1 MDKYE
6 FAELVCK
13 TEDIVNSFK
22 NENILFGDVIFFV
35 SINDFRFGIKEN
47 NENEEKVLI
56 IDRINDKVFSKV
68 LNDKTGEFEL
78 HYHGPNSS
86 YRIAVTYKFGVL
98 KIVSTDGKFSV
109 WSMRSKKNQYI
120 DTK

>member
-68 LNDKTGEFEL
+68 LNDKTGEIEL

-109 WSMRSKKNQYI
+109 WSMRSKKQYI

>member
-6 FAELVCK
+6 FAELVFK

-56 IDRINDKVFSKV
+56 IDRVNDKVLVKFLMTRLVNLNFTIMV
-68 LNDKTGEFEL
+68 LIVHIEL
-78 HYHGPNSS
+78 
-86 YRIAVTYKFGVL
+86 L
-98 KIVSTDGKFSV
+98 
-109 WSMRSKKNQYI
+109 
-120 DTK
+120 

>member
-47 NENEEKVLI
+47 NENE
-56 IDRINDKVFSKV
+56 
-68 LNDKTGEFEL
+68 
-78 HYHGPNSS
+78 
-86 YRIAVTYKFGVL
+86 
-98 KIVSTDGKFSV
+98 
-109 WSMRSKKNQYI
+109 
-120 DTK
+120 